1 MFFFAAA
8 ANLYRLDP
16 KQFPNLHSLENPPF
30 YAVPP
35 RAPEAT
41 FGGMPY
47 GNALFSYVWYNAFI
61 KFVNMAPYI
70 CPTQHENFDVLFE
83 RKIPKPDGSPSEE
96 YFINEYLIAYFMF
109 TIACATNATVNFRK
123 EKKEEFRRHVS
134 ILKAATLAGKDW
146 RGQLRDS
153 LKKWEPD
160 FLAAT
165 RKKRRIGGA
174 DEVGM
179 FSQDMQVDPA
189 LL

>member
-1 MFFFAAA
+1 MRHQR
-8 ANLYRLDP
+8 NC
-16 KQFPNLHSLENPPF
+16 H
-30 YAVPP
+30 
-35 RAPEAT
+35 
-41 FGGMPY
+41 
-47 GNALFSYVWYNAFI
+47 
-61 KFVNMAPYI
+61 
-70 CPTQHENFDVLFE
+70 
-83 RKIPKPDGSPSEE
+83 
-96 YFINEYLIAYFMF
+96 
-109 TIACATNATVNFRK
+109 FRK
-123 EKKEEFRRHVS
+123 EKKEEFRRHDS
-134 ILKAATLAGKDW
+134 ILKAATAAGKDW